1 LLYAFSAQDE
11 QMTTE
16 ADTCRKYITPA
27 LQEAGW
33 DTPPHS
39 IAEQRTF
46 TDGRIVPV
54 GDRIHRLQ
62 QKRADYLL
70 RYTRDF
76 TLAVVEA
83 KAEDHDA
90 AEGMQQAKDYAEI
103 LGLKFAYATNSLE
116 ILEFDFTTG
125 LEQEI
130 DRYPTPGE
138 LLARWRKAERL
149 DEDEIL
155 DRLLAPYSV
164 VAGKTPRY
172 YQEIAINRAVQAI
185 LQGRKRVLLTM
196 ATGTGKTFVA
206 FQICWK
212 LWSSRWNSTGEYRRP
227 KILYLADRNVLVDD
241 PMAKMFAT
249 FGDARHKIES
259 GEAIKSRE
267 MYFAIYQ
274 AIAQDERRPGL
285 YKEYAPDFFDLVIV
299 DECHRGSAR
308 DDSNWREILEYF
320 EPAFQLGMTATPLRD
335 DNRNTYEYF
344 GDPIYTYSLKTGI
357 DDGFLAPYRVHR
369 VVTTYDALGWRP
381 YKGQRDRYDRE
392 IPDREY
398 QTKDFERAV
407 ALKAR
412 TKAIV
417 RHLTDYLQRNDRF
430 AKTIIFCVDQ
440 EHASQMRQQLNNLNA
455 DLVQQYPDYVVR
467 VTSEEGKIGKGH
479 LSRFQDPEEPMPVI
493 VTTSKLLTTGVDV
506 PTCQNVV
513 LVRVVNSMTE
523 FKQII
528 GRGTRV
534 NADYGKYTF
543 NIIDYTGSA
552 TERFADPA
560 FDGDPVTVTQV
571 DIDDEGQEIEGTE
584 EETATGEPSPE
595 WEEIPTGIDSVSGD
609 EDKPRRKY
617 YVDGGAVEVVAHMV
631 YELDPQGH
639 QLKAFK
645 YVDYAGET
653 VRTLYANGAALR
665 KDWADP
671 DLRAEIIQR
680 FADRG
685 IDFDYLREVTAQPEA
700 DPFDLLCH
708 LAFKTPVRT
717 RRERAD
723 VLLQNRPDFF
733 AQYGHDAQVILGE
746 LLDKYAEHGTTQ
758 FQIPETLKSPPIS
771 CHGNVREI
779 AALFGGPVPLRQAV
793 HQLQTLLY
801 AT

>member
-1 LLYAFSAQDE
+1 
-11 QMTTE
+11 MTTE
-16 ADTCRKYITPA
+16 ADTCRKFITPA
-27 LQEAGW
+27 LQDAGW
-33 DTPPHS
+33 DDPPHS

-54 GDRIHRLQ
+54 GDKIRRLQ

-90 AEGMQQAKDYAEI
+90 AEGMQQAKEYAEF
-103 LGLKFAYATNSLE
+103 LGLKFAYATNGLH

-125 LEQEI
+125 QEREV
-130 DRYPTPGE
+130 DRYPTPDD
-138 LLARWRKAERL
+138 LFARWRRAEKLTDDAVAERL
-149 DEDEIL
+149 L
-155 DRLLAPYSV
+155 TPYSV
-164 VAGKTPRY
+164 IVGKTPRY
-172 YQEIAINRAVQAI
+172 YQEIAINRAVQAL
-185 LQGRKRVLLTM
+185 LQDRRRVLLTM

-206 FQICWK
+206 FQIAWK
-212 LWSSRWNSTGEYRRP
+212 LWSSRWNRDGAYRRP
-227 KILYLADRNVLVDD
+227 RILYLADRNILVDD
-241 PMAKMFAT
+241 PKDKMFAP
-249 FGDARHKIES
+249 FGDARHKIEH
-259 GEAIKSRE
+259 GEVIKSRE

-299 DECHRGSAR
+299 DECHRGSAA
-308 DDSNWREILEYF
+308 DDSNWREILEHF
-320 EPAFQLGMTATPLRD
+320 EPARQLGMTATPLRE

-344 GDPIYTYSLKTGI
+344 GDPIYTYSLKQGI

-381 YKGQRDRYDRE
+381 YRGQRDRYGRE
-392 IPDREY
+392 IPDRDY
-398 QTKDFERAV
+398 QTQDFERAV
-407 ALKAR
+407 ALQAR
-412 TKAIV
+412 TQAIA
-417 RHLTDYLQRNDRF
+417 RHLTDYLRRSDRF
-430 AKTIIFCVDQ
+430 GKTIIFCVDQ
-440 EHASQMRQQLNNLNA
+440 EHASAMRQELNNLNA
-455 DLVQQYPDYVVR
+455 DLVRQHPNYVVR
-467 VTSEEGKIGKGH
+467 VTSDEGPIGKGH

-534 NADYGKYTF
+534 NADYGKYYF
-543 NIIDYTGSA
+543 NILDYTGSA

-560 FDGDPVTVTQV
+560 FDGDPVQEITVS
-571 DIDDEGQEIEGTE
+571 IDDEGREIEGTE
-584 EETATGEPSPE
+584 QEIAAQEPPFD
-595 WEEIPTGIDSVSGD
+595 WEEVPTGPDSISGD
-609 EDKPRRKY
+609 KDKPHRKY

-665 KDWADP
+665 KDWANP
-671 DLRAEIIQR
+671 GLRAEIIQR

-685 IDFDYLREVTAQPEA
+685 IDFDYLREVAVQPEA

-723 VLLQNRPDFF
+723 LLRQNRPDFF
-733 AQYGHDAQVILGE
+733 TQYGREAQAILGE
-746 LLDKYAEHGTTQ
+746 LLEKYAEHGAAQ
-758 FQIPETLKSPPIS
+758 FEIPAALKVPPIS
-771 CHGNVREI
+771 EHGNVRKI
-779 AALFGGPVPLRQAV
+779 AGYFGGPVQLRQAV

-801 AT
+801 AS

>member
-1 LLYAFSAQDE
+1 
-11 QMTTE
+11 MTTE
-16 ADTCRKYITPA
+16 ADTCRKLITPA
-27 LQEAGW
+27 LQAAGW
-33 DTPPHS
+33 DDPPHS

-54 GDRIHRLQ
+54 GDKIHRLK
-62 QKRADYLL
+62 QKRADYIL

-76 TLAVVEA
+76 TLAAVEA

-90 AEGMQQAKDYAEI
+90 AEGMQQAKEYAEI
-103 LGLKFAYATNSLE
+103 LGLKFAYATNGLS
-116 ILEFDFTTG
+116 IVEFDFTTG
-125 LEQEI
+125 LEREI
-130 DRYPTPGE
+130 DRYPTPNE
-138 LLARWRKAERL
+138 LFARWRQAEGLTDDAIAERL
-149 DEDEIL
+149 L
-155 DRLLAPYSV
+155 TPYSIIT
-164 VAGKTPRY
+164 GKTPRY
-172 YQEIAINRAVQAI
+172 YQNIAINRVVQAI
-185 LQGRKRVLLTM
+185 LQGQRRVLLTM
-196 ATGTGKTFVA
+196 ATGSGKTLVA
-206 FQICWK
+206 FEICWK
-212 LWSSRWNSTGEYRRP
+212 LWSSRWNRDGAYRRP
-227 KILYLADRNVLVDD
+227 KILYLADRNILIDD
-241 PMAKMFAT
+241 PKDKMFAP
-249 FGDARHKIES
+249 FGHARHKIEH
-259 GEAIKSRE
+259 GEVVKSRE

-285 YKEYAPDFFDLVIV
+285 YKKYAPDFFDLVIV
-299 DECHRGSAR
+299 DECHRGSAA
-308 DDSNWREILEYF
+308 DDSNWREILEHF
-320 EPAFQLGMTATPLRD
+320 EPAHQLGMTATPLRE
-335 DNRNTYEYF
+335 DNRNTYAYF
-344 GDPIYTYSLKTGI
+344 GDPIYTYSLKQGI

-392 IPDREY
+392 VPDREY
-398 QTKDFERAV
+398 LTQDFERVV

-412 TKAIV
+412 TEAIA
-417 RHLTDYLQRNDRF
+417 RHLTDYLKHTDRF
-430 AKTIIFCVDQ
+430 GKTIVFCVDQ
-440 EHASQMRQQLNNLNA
+440 EHASAMRQTLNNLNT
-455 DLVQQYPDYVVR
+455 DLVRQNPNYVVR

-479 LSRFQDPEEPMPVI
+479 LSRFQDPEEPMPVV

-513 LVRVVNSMTE
+513 LIRVVNSMTE

-534 NADYGKYTF
+534 NADYGKYFF
-543 NIIDYTGSA
+543 NILDYTGSA

-560 FDGDPVTVTQV
+560 FDGDPVQEITVN
-571 DIDDEGQEIEGTE
+571 IDDKGREIERTEKETGTR
-584 EETATGEPSPE
+584 EPPPD
-595 WEEIPTGIDSVSGD
+595 WEEIPTSPDSISGD
-609 EDKPRRKY
+609 EDRPRRKY
-617 YVDGGAVEVVAHMV
+617 YVDGGVVEVVAHMV

-653 VRTLYANGAALR
+653 VRTLYANGAELR

-685 IDFDYLREVTAQPEA
+685 IDFDYLREVTAHPEA

-723 VLLQNRPDFF
+723 LLRQNRPDFF
-733 AQYGHDAQVILGE
+733 TQYGHESQVILGE
-746 LLDKYAEHGTTQ
+746 LLEKYAEHGTTQ
-758 FQIPETLKSPPIS
+758 FEIPAVLKVPPIS
-771 CHGNVREI
+771 EHGNVRKI
-779 AALFGGPVPLRQAV
+779 AGYFGGPVPLRQAI

-801 AT
+801 AA